1 MSSQHLEE
9 ADALADRVCVLT
21 KGQILA
27 LDSPSNIKKRFGVGY
42 KILIEPKLASDQ
54 FKLKSSADS
63 LLTPYF
69 QPCEMAENNES
80 SSKKLIYGFPF
91 S

>member
-9 ADALADRVCVLT
+9 ADALADRVCILT

-42 KILIEPKLASDQ
+42 KILIEPKQCSDQ
-54 FKLKSSADS
+54 SNLKSEVDS
-63 LLTPYF
+63 LLMPYF
-69 QPCEMAENNES
+69 QSCEMMENNES
-80 SSKKLIYGFPF
+80 SSKKLIYEFPF